1 MANTALSPMMRQYF
15 DIKEKHPDHIL
26 FFRLGDFYEMFFDD
40 AKIASKELEITL
52 TGRDCGQEERAPM
65 CGVPHHSCESY
76 IARLIKKG
84 YKVAVCEQLEDPKTA
99 KGVVKRDVIRVITP
113 GTIVENSMLDEGS
126 NNYIASVVLNG
137 KSAGICFCDVST
149 GDLNATELLC
159 DNEYQNLINEI
170 GRFAP
175 SEIIVNHSLTEAE
188 NVFDF
193 IKSKLNSSVNIA
205 EDSLY
210 IDTDKQNVISK
221 QFSGMSMEALGIEN
235 MSCVQNALFA
245 LLKYLYETQKSG
257 IDRITQITLYSNEQ
271 YMHLDMYAKRNLELC
286 ETLRSKEK
294 KGSLLWVLDKTKT
307 AMGKRLMRTYIEN
320 PLTNPTVINKR
331 LNAVQELY
339 DSFIMR
345 TELRELLDGFFDV
358 ERIMT
363 RIVFGN
369 ANPRELRSMGA
380 ALDKLPEIKKNLE
393 NVKSRYLHDV
403 YDETDTLEDV
413 ASMIDRAIVDN
424 PPVNLK
430 DGGFIKDG
438 YDAQLDELR
447 DIVKNTKKYISDIE
461 LAEKEKTG
469 IKTLKIGY
477 NRVFG
482 YYIEISK
489 AAAENA
495 PDTYIRKQTLSNCE
509 RFITEELK
517 ILEEKLLGAS
527 EKILDIEQA
536 LYSKIRKYI
545 SEQLIR
551 IQSTS
556 HAVAKLDVYLSFAH
570 VAVENRYVCPSVIY
584 SDNIVIKGGRHP
596 VVEQLLTN
604 GQFVANDTVLDC
616 NENQIAVITGPN
628 MAGKSTYMRQT
639 ALIVLMA
646 QMGSFVPADSVEMGV
661 VDGIFTRVGA
671 SDDLASGESTFMVEM
686 NEVASILKNAT
697 SRSLLI
703 LDEIG
708 RGTSTF
714 DGMSIAQAVI
724 EHIANKKKLGAKTL
738 FATHYHELTALENS
752 FSNIKNFNIAVK
764 KRGNDITFLRKI
776 IPGGTDDSYGI
787 EVSKLAGIPD
797 SIIKRAFE
805 ILHTLECVKHEKS
818 SDREDTLDDV
828 YSEGFEQVSF
838 GDTAQNAVL
847 NDIKA
852 LDLNTL
858 TPIEAL
864 NILSE
869 LKKAMES

>member
-1 MANTALSPMMRQYF
+1 MAKSTLSPMMQQYF
-15 DIKEKHPDHIL
+15 DIKKRYPDQIL

-40 AKIASKELEITL
+40 AKLASKELEITL

-65 CGVPHHSCESY
+65 CGVPYHSCESY

-84 YKVAVCEQLEDPKTA
+84 YKVAVCEQLEDPKNA

-113 GTIVENSMLDEGS
+113 GTVVENSMLDEGA
-126 NNYIASVVLNG
+126 NNYIASIMLNE

-149 GDLNATELLC
+149 GELYATELLC
-159 DNEYQNLINEI
+159 GADYQNLINEI

-175 SEIIVNHSLTEAE
+175 CEILVNS
-188 NVFDF
+188 NVIKIQTVNDF
-193 IKSKLNSSVNIA
+193 LKNKLNCAVNVV
-205 EDSLY
+205 DDDFY
-210 IDTDKQNVISK
+210 KQNNKTDVISS
-221 QFSGMSMEALGIEN
+221 QFSGYSVRQLGIEN
-235 MSCVQNALFA
+235 MKEVQNSLFA
-245 LLKYLYETQKSG
+245 LLEYLYETQKTG
-257 IDRITQITLYSNEQ
+257 VDRITQITLYSDDQ
-271 YMHLDMYAKRNLELC
+271 YMHLDMYAKRNLELV
-286 ETLRSKEK
+286 ETLRNKEK

-307 AMGKRLMRTYIEN
+307 AMGKRLMRSYIEN
-320 PLTNPTVINKR
+320 PLTNPTSINKR

-339 DSFIMR
+339 DSFMMR
-345 TELRELLDGFFDV
+345 TELRELLDGFFDI

-363 RIVFGN
+363 RIIFGN
-369 ANPRELRSMGA
+369 ANPREMRSMGA
-380 ALDKLPEIKKNLE
+380 ALKKLPEIKSYLE
-393 NVKSRYLHDV
+393 KAKSRYLNDV
-403 YDETDTLEDV
+403 YCETDTLEDV
-413 ASMIDRAIVDN
+413 SSMIENAIVDN
-424 PPVNLK
+424 PPVSLK

-438 YDAQLDELR
+438 YDSDLDELR
-447 DIVKNTKKYISDIE
+447 DIVKNTKRYISDIE
-461 LAEKEKTG
+461 QAEKEKTG

-489 AAAENA
+489 SAAANA

-517 ILEEKLLGAS
+517 ILEEKLLGAN
-527 EKILDIEQA
+527 EKILDLEQNI
-536 LYSKIRKYI
+536 YSKIRKYI

-551 IQSTS
+551 IQSTA

-570 VAVENRYVCPSVIY
+570 VSVENSYVCPKVVF
-584 SDNIVIKGGRHP
+584 SDDIIIKGGRHP
-596 VVEQLLTN
+596 VVEQLLTSS
-604 GQFVANDTVLDC
+604 QFVSNDTVLNC
-616 NENQIAVITGPN
+616 SKNQIAVITGPN

-646 QMGSFVPADSVEMGV
+646 QIGCFVPADSVEMGV

-724 EHIANKKKLGAKTL
+724 EHIANKRKLGAKTL
-738 FATHYHELTALENS
+738 FATHYHELTSLENN
-752 FSNIKNFNIAVK
+752 FDNIKNFNIAVK
-764 KRGNDITFLRKI
+764 KRGHDITFLRKI
-776 IPGGTDDSYGI
+776 VPGGTDDSYGI

-805 ILHTLECVKHEKS
+805 ILHSIECVKHDANSTDKS
-818 SDREDTLDDV
+818 ERFD
-828 YSEGFEQVSF
+828 Y
-838 GDTAQNAVL
+838 
-847 NDIKA
+847 K
-852 LDLNTL
+852 
-858 TPIEAL
+858 
-864 NILSE
+864 
-869 LKKAMES
+869 ESV